1 MASIEVKTQSDK
13 GKKWSNQGTLANIL
27 TQLKEIAN
35 DAGEVYIKE
44 TSPIV
49 NSDQG
54 VWLSA
59 WAGGVVKVHI
69 AKTGKARYTMNVVR
83 PAGRKGI
90 AEGTKEVRR
99 HISWICDGDFIAFMS
114 DPQGH
119 PEGIE
124 VEPFVYSK

>member
-1 MASIEVKTQSDK
+1 MATVTPKFESDK

-27 TQLKEIAN
+27 TQLKGIAN

-54 VWLSA
+54 VWLTA

-83 PAGRKGI
+83 PAGRQGI

-99 HISWICDGDFIAFMS
+99 HISWICDEDFIAFMS

-124 VEPFVYSK
+124 VEPFVYAK